1 MGLIARISGVPL
13 FSTTTEALRWGKS
26 NNLQGYHSHVVNGQ
40 LGYMGGR
47 NHNSARY
54 SSVTKKLSSANN
66 QVNTSIPVALRQQ
79 TIDQPVRTS
88 TIEERTITNN
98 TNRVF
103 SSNNNNRY

>member
-54 SSVTKKLSSANN
+54 SSVNQKLSNANN
-66 QVNTSIPVALRQQ
+66 QVNTSTPVAPRQQ
-79 TIDQPVRTS
+79 TIDQPVRTN
-88 TIEERTITNN
+88 TIEERTI
-98 TNRVF
+98 RV
-103 SSNNNNRY
+103 SSNNNNNRY